1 MITIELFS
9 REDCPLC
16 HEAREVLE
24 RVQRDIPFTMKEVHV
39 VPGTPFYEAYDAFIP
54 VVHIN
59 GIFAFKSRVD
69 ERLLRDKLRQL
80 TS

>member
-24 RVQRDIPFTMKEVHV
+24 RVRRDIPFTIKEVQV
-39 VPGTPFYEAYDAFIP
+39 EPGTPFYEAYDAFIP

-59 GIFAFKSRVD
+59 GVFAFKSRVD
-69 ERLLRDKLRQL
+69 EQLLRGKLALLR
-80 TS
+80 S